1 MFIYTL
7 CTIIFGLSYRLV
19 YELIYL
25 FKKISKKEN
34 LNYNG
39 YLIL

>member
-1 MFIYTL
+1 MFIYSL
-7 CTIIFGLSYRLV
+7 CALIFGLCYRWV
-19 YELIYL
+19 YVLIYL
-25 FKKISKKEN
+25 FKIISKKEN

>member
-1 MFIYTL
+1 MFFYSL
-7 CTIIFGLSYRLV
+7 CILIFGLSYKLV

-34 LNYNG
+34 LNYYG